1 MDSIYTPCRLSLRL
15 LRFYSILFWL
25 VCAFQKVYLFYTIL
39 SNSFFFFQ
47 FKCCGVD
54 GYENYLNAS
63 DDKKFPKT
71 CCKNEKVCP
80 GTVGDVKKLNGTK
93 LDDEIYTKVRNIS
106 ISGRVCVCKNC
117 LSYINLNSCLF
128 FFLPYL
134 IPYLTAHHSNI
145 VNCVQTFIHDRN

>member
-1 MDSIYTPCRLSLRL
+1 MDSIHTPCRLSLRL

-25 VCAFQKVYLFYTIL
+25 VCAFQKVYLLYTIL
-39 SNSFFFFQ
+39 SNSFFFQ

-71 CCKNEKVCP
+71 CCKTEKNCP

-93 LDDEIYTKVRNIS
+93 LNDEIYTKVRNIS